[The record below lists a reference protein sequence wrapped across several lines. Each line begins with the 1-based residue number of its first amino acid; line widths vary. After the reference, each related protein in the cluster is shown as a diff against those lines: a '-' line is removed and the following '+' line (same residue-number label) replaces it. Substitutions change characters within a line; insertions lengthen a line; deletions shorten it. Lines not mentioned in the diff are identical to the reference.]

1 MNDKYQ
7 EFIGKELSRKD
18 FLKFI
23 GGGIVVLFGMSNFI
37 NYLSHFHRTGTP
49 KVAVEANHG
58 FGTRKFGN

>member
-7 EFIGKELSRKD
+7 ELIGKELSRKD

-49 KVAVEANHG
+49 KPTIENRHG
-58 FGTRKFGN
+58 FGSRTFGN